1 MLPQEII
8 IKKRNGLNLS
18 KEDINCFVKGLLDQ
32 SFSDPQIAAMTMA
45 ILINKMDYE
54 ETIYLTKAMANS
66 GGVISWKNILD
77 TDFICDKH
85 STGGVGDK
93 VSLLL
98 APIIAACG
106 GFVPMISGRGLGHTG
121 GTLDKFDSIPGYN
134 TNPDVNLFQKV
145 VKEVG
150 CAIIGQTP
158 SLAPADKKLYAIRDV
173 VGAVESIPL
182 IVSSILSKKIASG
195 INNLLID
202 VKVGNGSFNPTF
214 EIANELGE
222 SLVKVADN
230 LNLNCSAVLTDMNE
244 ILGYNAGNSI
254 EVLESIEYLTT
265 KRMNSRL
272 NEITTALS
280 AELICMNNINLN
292 ISDAKKKVKE
302 VIDNGKAAENF
313 EKMVFELGGPSKILT
328 NYSEILPKANYV
340 QDIFAEKEGYVE
352 AINTRMLG
360 LILIELGGGRKYSSD
375 KIDYSVGFAEVVSLG
390 DKIEKK
396 MPLMKV
402 CSNNKEDIDLLKKRI
417 LECFSF
423 STNNELLKKN
433 IYNKITQNK

>member
-18 KEDINCFVKGLLDQ
+18 KDDINFFVKGLLDK
-32 SFSDPQIAAMTMA
+32 SFSDSQIASMTMA

-54 ETIYLTKAMANS
+54 ETIFLTKAMANS
-66 GGVISWKNILD
+66 GEVIDWKNFLD
-77 TDFICDKH
+77 TNFICDKH

-106 GFVPMISGRGLGHTG
+106 GYVPMISGRGLGHTG

-173 VGAVESIPL
+173 VGTVESIPL

-202 VKVGNGSFNPTF
+202 VKVGNGSFNPNLK
-214 EIANELGE
+214 IANELGE
-222 SLVKVADN
+222 SLVKVAKN
-230 LNLNCSAVLTDMNE
+230 LELNCSAILTDMNE
-244 ILGYNAGNSI
+244 VLGYNAGNSI
-254 EVLESIEYLTT
+254 EVLESIEYLIS
-265 KRMNSRL
+265 KRKNNRL
-272 NEITTALS
+272 NEITTELS
-280 AELICMNNINLN
+280 AQLICMNDKNLN
-292 ISDAKKKVKE
+292 INDAKKKVKE
-302 VIDNGKAAENF
+302 VIDNGKAAEKF
-313 EKMVFELGGPSKILT
+313 EQMVYKLGGPSNILT
-328 NYSEILPKANYV
+328 SYNAILPRAKYV
-340 QDIFAEKEGYVE
+340 SDIFSQKEGY
-352 AINTRMLG
+352 IKSIDTRMLG
-360 LILIELGGGRKYSSD
+360 LILIELGGGRKQSSD
-375 KIDYSVGFAEVVSLG
+375 KINHSVGFVEVVSLG
-390 DKIEKK
+390 NKIEKN

-402 CSNNKEDIDLLKKRI
+402 YSDNLEDIDLFKKRI
-417 LECFSF
+417 LGCFSF
-423 STNNELLKKN
+423 SEKNEIVKNN
-433 IYNKITQNK
+433 IYNKIT